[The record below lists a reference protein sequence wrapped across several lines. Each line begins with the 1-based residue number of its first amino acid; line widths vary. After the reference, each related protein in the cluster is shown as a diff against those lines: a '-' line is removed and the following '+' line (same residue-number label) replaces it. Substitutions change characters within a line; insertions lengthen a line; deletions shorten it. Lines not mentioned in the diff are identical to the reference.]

1 MQYKELFSADRGIFG
16 DIFNAQFPD
25 EYVQI
30 FQGTIPKSL
39 DLYAVMTYGEKT
51 LSNAI
56 TPENYRD
63 IVTVVIQMQLDG
75 WLKQATTMT
84 AEYNALNPI
93 TGKHEVTETTVT
105 SETNNDESIN
115 EQKVFNDEQFN
126 ADKRATA
133 DRTAERTETKS
144 FMDITNGIGN
154 SEDVSTIIQ
163 KEMNLRVINWRKS
176 IIFELIKEITTEI
189 YN

>member
-1 MQYKELFSADRGIFG
+1 MKYKELFSADRGIFG
-16 DIFNAQFPD
+16 DIFNVQFPD

-30 FQGTIPKSL
+30 FRGAVPKSL

-63 IVTVVIQMQLDG
+63 IVSVVIQMQLDS
-75 WLKQATTMT
+75 WLKQANTMT
-84 AEYNALNPI
+84 AEYDALNPI
-93 TGKHEVTETTVT
+93 TGTHERTETTVT
-105 SETNNDESIN
+105 SETNNNESIN

-126 ADKRATA
+126 ADKRETA
-133 DRTAERTETKS
+133 DRTSEKTETKS
-144 FMDITNGIGN
+144 FTDITNGIGN
-154 SEDVSTIIQ
+154 SAGVSTTIE
-163 KEMNLRVINWRKS
+163 KEMNLRVLNWRKS
-176 IIFELIKEITTEI
+176 IIFALIKEITTEI

>member
-1 MQYKELFSADRGIFG
+1 MKYKELFSADRGIFG

-30 FQGTIPKSL
+30 FKDTIPRSL
-39 DLYAVMTYGEKT
+39 DIYTLMTYGEKT
-51 LSNAI
+51 LSSAI
-56 TPENYRD
+56 TPENYMD
-63 IVTVVIQMQLDG
+63 IVTVVIQMQLDN

-84 AEYNALNPI
+84 AEYNALNPL
-93 TGKHEVTETTVT
+93 TGAHEWTETTVT

-133 DRTAERTETKS
+133 GRTTERTETKS
-144 FMDITNGIGN
+144 FKDTTNGIG
-154 SEDVSTIIQ
+154 SSADVSAIIQ
-163 KEMNLRVINWRKS
+163 KEMNLRVINWRKN
-176 IIFELIKEITTEI
+176 IIFELIKEITTGI